1 MNKSKL
7 SVRQMSVMAL
17 FLAIEIIM
25 CFTPIGYLRVNALS
39 ITLMHVP
46 VIILASTMGPA
57 AGAFLGFV
65 FGLTSIINATMAPGI
80 TSFVFSPF
88 ITVGGISGNFFSL
101 VIALLPRILLGVIA
115 GYVFRFCKKF
125 SKNTPLAAGIAA
137 AVATVCHTIMVLGLI
152 ILLFGPQYAQ
162 ALHISQA
169 ALNAVMAGVIG
180 TNMIPEV
187 IVAVVS
193 NMALATALSSRYVGI
208 AQKA

>member
-7 SVRQMSVMAL
+7 SVRQMCVLAL

-25 CFTPIGYLRVNALS
+25 YLTPIGYLRINALS
-39 ITLMHVP
+39 VTLMHVP

-65 FGLTSIINATMAPGI
+65 FGCTSVIGATMTPGI

-101 VIALLPRILLGVIA
+101 VIALVPRILLGVIA
-115 GYVFRFCKKF
+115 GYVFAKKYA
-125 SKNTPLAAGIAA
+125 KNTPVAAGIAA

-152 ILLFGPQYAQ
+152 VILFGPQYSQ
-162 ALHISQA
+162 ALGISQA
-169 ALNAVMAGVIG
+169 ALNGVMASVIG

-208 AQKA
+208 AQQA

>member
-65 FGLTSIINATMAPGI
+65 FGLTSIINATMTPGI

-101 VIALLPRILLGVIA
+101 VIALVPRICLGLIA
-115 GYVFRFCKKF
+115 GYVFKGARKVM
-125 SKNTPLAAGIAA
+125 KNTPLAAGVAA
-137 AVATVCHTIMVLGLI
+137 AVATVCHTILVLGGI
-152 ILLFGPQYAQ
+152 VIFFGPQYAQ
-162 ALHISQA
+162 ALHVSQT
-169 ALNAVMAGVIG
+169 ALMAIMAGVLG
-180 TNMIPEV
+180 TNMIPEI
-187 IVAVVS
+187 IVAVVA
-193 NMALATALSSRYVGI
+193 NMALATALNSRYAGNTKN
-208 AQKA
+208 A

>member
-25 CFTPIGYLRVNALS
+25 CFTPIGYLRINALS
-39 ITLMHVP
+39 VTLMHVP

-65 FGLTSIINATMAPGI
+65 FGCTSVINATMTPGI

-101 VIALLPRILLGVIA
+101 IIAFVPRIILGIVA
-115 GYVFRFCKKF
+115 GYVFKLCKKF
-125 SKNTPLAAGIAA
+125 MKNTPLAAGISA
-137 AVATVCHTIMVLGLI
+137 AVATCVHTILVLGFIVLF
-152 ILLFGPQYAQ
+152 FGPQYAQ
-162 ALHISQA
+162 ALGVSQA
-169 ALNAVMAGVIG
+169 ALNAIMIGVMG
-180 TNMIPEV
+180 TNMVPEI
-187 IVAVVS
+187 IVAVVC

-208 AQKA
+208 TQNA

>member
-115 GYVFRFCKKF
+115 GYVFKFCKKF
-125 SKNTPLAAGIAA
+125 STNTPLAAGIAA

-162 ALHISQA
+162 ALHISQT

-180 TNMIPEV
+180 TNMVPEV

-193 NMALATALSSRYVGI
+193 NMAVATALSSRYVGI
-208 AQKA
+208 TQKA

>member
-1 MNKSKL
+1 MCVL
-7 SVRQMSVMAL
+7 AL

-25 CFTPIGYLRVNALS
+25 YLTPIGYLRINALS
-39 ITLMHVP
+39 VTLMHVP

-65 FGLTSIINATMAPGI
+65 FGCTSVIGATMTPGI

-101 VIALLPRILLGVIA
+101 VIALVPRILLGVIA
-115 GYVFRFCKKF
+115 GYVFKFAKKYA
-125 SKNTPLAAGIAA
+125 KNTPIAAGIAA

-152 ILLFGPQYAQ
+152 GPQYSQ
-162 ALHISQA
+162 ALGISQA
-169 ALNAVMAGVIG
+169 ALNGVMAGVIG

-208 AQKA
+208 AQQA

>member
-7 SVRQMSVMAL
+7 SIRQMSVMAL

-125 SKNTPLAAGIAA
+125 SKNTPVAAGIAA

-152 ILLFGPQYAQ
+152 ILLFGPQYAK

>member
-7 SVRQMSVMAL
+7 SVRQMCLLAL

-25 CFTPIGYLRVNALS
+25 YLTPIGYLRINALS
-39 ITLMHVP
+39 VTLMHVP
-46 VIILASTMGPA
+46 VIILASTMGPT

-65 FGLTSIINATMAPGI
+65 FGCTSVIGATMTPGI

-101 VIALLPRILLGVIA
+101 VIALVPRILLGVIA
-115 GYVFRFCKKF
+115 GYVFKFAKKYA
-125 SKNTPLAAGIAA
+125 KNTPVAA
-137 AVATVCHTIMVLGLI
+137 ATVCHTIMVLGMI
-152 ILLFGPQYAQ
+152 VILFGPQYSQ
-162 ALHISQA
+162 ALGISQA
-169 ALNAVMAGVIG
+169 ALNGVMAGVIG

-208 AQKA
+208 AQQA

>member
-7 SVRQMSVMAL
+7 SVRQMCVLAL

-25 CFTPIGYLRVNALS
+25 YLTPIGYLRINALS
-39 ITLMHVP
+39 VTLMHVP
-46 VIILASTMGPA
+46 VIILASTMG
-57 AGAFLGFV
+57 GFV
-65 FGLTSIINATMAPGI
+65 FGCTSVIGATMTPGI

-101 VIALLPRILLGVIA
+101 VIALVPRILLGVIA
-115 GYVFRFCKKF
+115 GYVFKFAKKYA
-125 SKNTPLAAGIAA
+125 KNTPVAAGIAA

-152 ILLFGPQYAQ
+152 VILFGPQHSK
-162 ALHISQA
+162 ALGISQA
-169 ALNAVMAGVIG
+169 ALNGVMAGVIG

-208 AQKA
+208 AQQA

>member
-1 MNKSKL
+1 MCVL
-7 SVRQMSVMAL
+7 AL

-25 CFTPIGYLRVNALS
+25 YLTPIGYLRINALS
-39 ITLMHVP
+39 VTLMHVP

-65 FGLTSIINATMAPGI
+65 FGCTSVIGATMTPGI

-101 VIALLPRILLGVIA
+101 VIALVPRILLGVIA
-115 GYVFRFCKKF
+115 GYVFKFAKKYA
-125 SKNTPLAAGIAA
+125 KNTPVA
-137 AVATVCHTIMVLGLI
+137 ATVCHTIMVLGLI
-152 ILLFGPQYAQ
+152 VILFGPQYSQ
-162 ALHISQA
+162 ALGISQA
-169 ALNAVMAGVIG
+169 ALNGVMAGVIG

-208 AQKA
+208 AQQA

>member
-7 SVRQMSVMAL
+7 SVRQMCVLAL

-25 CFTPIGYLRVNALS
+25 YLTPIGYLRINALS
-39 ITLMHVP
+39 VTLMHVP

-65 FGLTSIINATMAPGI
+65 FGCTSVIGATMTPGI

-101 VIALLPRILLGVIA
+101 VIAPV
-115 GYVFRFCKKF
+115 
-125 SKNTPLAAGIAA
+125 AAGIAA

-152 ILLFGPQYAQ
+152 VILFGPQYSQ
-162 ALHISQA
+162 ALGISQA
-169 ALNAVMAGVIG
+169 ALNGVMAGVIG

-208 AQKA
+208 AQQA

>member
-1 MNKSKL
+1 MCVL
-7 SVRQMSVMAL
+7 AL

-25 CFTPIGYLRVNALS
+25 YLTPIGYLRINALS
-39 ITLMHVP
+39 VTLMHVP

-57 AGAFLGFV
+57 AGASVIG
-65 FGLTSIINATMAPGI
+65 ATMTPGI

-101 VIALLPRILLGVIA
+101 VIALVPRILLGVIA
-115 GYVFRFCKKF
+115 GYVFKFAKKYA
-125 SKNTPLAAGIAA
+125 KNTPVAAGIAA

-152 ILLFGPQYAQ
+152 VILFGPQYSQ
-162 ALHISQA
+162 ALGISQA
-169 ALNAVMAGVIG
+169 ALNGVMAGVIG

-208 AQKA
+208 TQQA

>member
-7 SVRQMSVMAL
+7 SVRQMCVLAL

-25 CFTPIGYLRVNALS
+25 YLTPIGYLRINALS
-39 ITLMHVP
+39 VTLMHVP

-65 FGLTSIINATMAPGI
+65 FGCTSVIGATMTPGI

-101 VIALLPRILLGVIA
+101 VIALVPRILLGVIA
-115 GYVFRFCKKF
+115 GYVFKFAKKYAKIRQ
-125 SKNTPLAAGIAA
+125 SAQVLRT
-137 AVATVCHTIMVLGLI
+137 VATVCHTIMVLGLI
-152 ILLFGPQYAQ
+152 VILFGPQYSQ
-162 ALHISQA
+162 ALGISQA
-169 ALNAVMAGVIG
+169 ALNGVMAGVIG

-208 AQKA
+208 AQQA